1 MDIFVSSPATVI
13 AKNIAFICRSLL
25 ADLLVLAVYDEDVL
39 VVEHV
44 LTLVTV
50 LGAAVAGARVFI
62 PDENQ
67 VFCPER
73 TLPQVGCFGSFECLD
88 YALSCP
94 KVVAH
99 IHYFPVQWR
108 G

>member
-1 MDIFVSSPATVI
+1 MSPLAIVI
-13 AKNIAFICRSLL
+13 AKKITFICGSLL
-25 ADLLVLAVYDEDVL
+25 AVLLVLAVYDEDVL
-39 VVEHV
+39 GVGHV

-50 LGAAVAGARVFI
+50 LGAAVAVARVFI

-73 TLPQVGCFGSFECLD
+73 TLTQVGCFGSFECLD

-94 KVVAH
+94 QVVAH